1 MLSRFVKVL
10 PVYRKWFDFPGVL
23 VHLRSEI
30 TDSPRGL
37 GALVAG
43 REVFVQVRVRF
54 WPAADRFLSNI
65 LL

>member
-1 MLSRFVKVL
+1 MLSRFVKVS

-30 TDSPRGL
+30 TDSPGVWGL
-37 GALVAG
+37 LLLAG
-43 REVFVQVRVRF
+43 KCSYRFVSGF